1 MKQFIL
7 SLVLVLLVA
16 PGAFAQ
22 VTTPNTFISGT
33 TILASAVN
41 ANFDAVETQALNR
54 TGGTMTGNLIFSP
67 DGTYNLGASGA
78 TRPNNVYVKTGIFG
92 ATLTLTGDLQG
103 TTGTFS
109 GAVTAGGLT
118 FSSGG
123 ITGLTS
129 LSVSGTATA
138 TTFSGS
144 GASLT
149 SIPESAVA
157 DGSVFPRL
165 AADETISG
173 GWTFT
178 KASAPITVQ
187 AGAGTSA
194 FQAVTGTTGVFSSTV
209 QAGDAG
215 FTGGGANIT
224 GVLEANITDGSVL
237 ARVSSNETISGT
249 WTFSSPVTIEGTVH
263 ATGLGFEV
271 VHLGGDWRE
280 YVTGT
285 SYPSG
290 ATFDKLVPGSG
301 VWYINAYALPGT
313 YGVEA
318 VCAVNT
324 GTPNVTIGV
333 FDLDGAA
340 PDTALTGSETVAAS
354 STTGVRIRS
363 AAITFANATHTH
375 GVKAKVA
382 SGSVACRNIRIVRLS

>member
-1 MKQFIL
+1 MKKFLL

-22 VTTPNTFISGT
+22 ITVPNTFISGT

-41 ANFDAVETQALNR
+41 ANFDKLESDALNR
-54 TGGTMTGNLIFSP
+54 TAGTMTGHLLFSP
-67 DGTYNLGASGA
+67 DNTKDIGASGA
-78 TRPNNVYVKTGIFG
+78 TRPRDIFAG
-92 ATLTLTGDLQG
+92 RKIYTYDLTLTNDLQG
-103 TTGTFS
+103 VTATFS

-118 FSSGG
+118 FSSGA
-123 ITGLTS
+123 ITGLTA

-149 SIPESAVA
+149 NIPETAIV
-157 DGSVFPRL
+157 DGSLL
-165 AADETISG
+165 ARVGGNETVTG
-173 GWTFT
+173 QWTFDAAT
-178 KASAPITVQ
+178 TPITV
-187 AGAGTSA
+187 APGGGTSA

-209 QAGDAG
+209 QAGGAG

-224 GVLEANITDGSVL
+224 GIAEANITDGSVL
-237 ARVSSNETISGT
+237 ARVGGNETISGT
-249 WTFSSPVTIEGTVH
+249 WTFSNAITVGSTVLP
-263 ATGLGFEV
+263 TGIGLTV
-271 VHLGGDWRE
+271 ADLGGDWRE

-285 SYPSG
+285 GYPSG

-318 VCAVNT
+318 VCAANT
-324 GTPNVTIGV
+324 GTPNITIAA
-333 FDLDGAA
+333 FDLDGGT
-340 PDTALTGSETVAAS
+340 PDAALTGSETVAAG

-363 AAITFANATHTH
+363 TAITFANAARTI
-375 GVKAKVA
+375 GVKVKIA
-382 SGSVACRNIRIVRLS
+382 SGSVACRGIRIIRLS